1 MSEPLIKGV
10 ISTPGSALIAGVCIA
25 LYVHRI
31 VREYPVDSIA
41 ISYRTFIKEKQ
52 YWRGVTAIF
61 SHLNLLHI
69 VFNVSSLW
77 SLRSIE
83 KAFGTITYFKISYI
97 LLIVSVLT
105 TMGIYHI
112 WIKYGGIREYE
123 STYAV
128 GYSGVIFGLMTVGY
142 VSAKQSRISFFGLS
156 IPLSLAPFG
165 SLLLTQ
171 LLIPNASFVGHLSGI
186 IAGYMYSWGFFS
198 WFGNDF
204 FAFALFWSAVLL
216 VWSIKTTSN
225 FDVPFI
231 QIGAPANGDDDD
243 DGSRELRQVRVE
255 NGILTASS
263 SSSSNV

>member
-1 MSEPLIKGV
+1 MGEPLIKGV
-10 ISTPGSALIAGVCIA
+10 LSTPGSALIAGVCIT

-31 VREYPVDSIA
+31 VREYPVESIA
-41 ISYRTFIKEKQ
+41 ISYRTFIKDKQ

-69 VFNVSSLW
+69 VFNMSSLW
-77 SLRSIE
+77 SLRAIE
-83 KAFGTITYFKISYI
+83 KVFGTIMYFKISFI
-97 LLIVSVLT
+97 LLVVSVLV

-112 WIKYGGIREYE
+112 WVKYGNIREYE
-123 STYAV
+123 TTYAV
-128 GYSGVIFGLMTVGY
+128 GYSGVIFGLMTVGH
-142 VSAKQSRISFFGLS
+142 VAAKQSKISFFGLS

-171 LLIPNASFVGHLSGI
+171 ILVPNASFVGHLSGI

-204 FAFALFWSAVLL
+204 FAFALFWSVVLL
-216 VWSIKTTSN
+216 VWSVKTTTN
-225 FDVPFI
+225 INIPFI
-231 QIGAPANGDDDD
+231 QIGGPVDD
-243 DGSRELRQVRVE
+243 DGDGGRNELRQVRIE
-255 NGILTASS
+255 NGVLTI

>member
-1 MSEPLIKGV
+1 MEEPLIKGV
-10 ISTPGSALIAGVCIA
+10 LSTPGTALIAGVCIA
-25 LYVHRI
+25 IYAHRI
-31 VREYPVDSIA
+31 WREYPVENIA

-77 SLRSIE
+77 TMRSVE
-83 KAFGTITYFKISYI
+83 KVFGTITYFRISYI
-97 LLIVSVLT
+97 LLIVSVLV

-112 WIKYGGIREYE
+112 WVKYGGIREYE
-123 STYAV
+123 TTYAV
-128 GYSGVIFGLMTVGY
+128 GYSGVIFGIMTVGY
-142 VSAKQSRISFFGLS
+142 MSAKQSKISLFGFS

-171 LLIPNASFVGHLSGI
+171 LLVPGASFVGHLSGI

-198 WFGNDF
+198 WLGNDF
-204 FAFALFWSAVLL
+204 FAFALFWSVVLL

-225 FDVPFI
+225 FDIPFI
-231 QIGAPANGDDDD
+231 QIGRPADEDDNGNRNGLD
-243 DGSRELRQVRVE
+243 ELRQVRIE
-255 NGILTASS
+255 NGVLVSS
-263 SSSSNV
+263 PSNV